1 MTEVPMKTS
10 IVVGGMALGLLLAA
24 RPAPAQ
30 MVQAGVV
37 IRSGP
42 VSGHVIVGEP
52 APVVVYREPVRRVV
66 VVDRYAPRVIV
77 VESLRGPRGRAYGWW
92 RNYYRPVVVY
102 YDGARYYDRWF
113 RGPGLRRVEVY
124 ERGGRF
130 YRWDDNR
137 SRDRDDH
144 YRDRDDHRG
153 RHDWDD

>member
-1 MTEVPMKTS
+1 MKTS
-10 IVVGGMALGLLLAA
+10 IAVAGVALGLLLAA

-66 VVDRYAPRVIV
+66 VLDRYAPRVIA
-77 VESLRGPRGRAYGWW
+77 VESVRGPRGRAYGWW
-92 RNYYRPVVVY
+92 RNRYRRAVVY

-113 RGPGLRRVEVY
+113 GGRPGLRRVEVY
-124 ERGGRF
+124 KRDGRL
-130 YRWDDNR
+130 YRWDG
-137 SRDRDDH
+137 DRER
-144 YRDRDDHRG
+144 Y
-153 RHDWDD
+153 

>member
-1 MTEVPMKTS
+1 MKTS

-42 VSGHVIVGEP
+42 VSGHLIVGEP

-77 VESLRGPRGRAYGWW
+77 VESVRGPRGRAYGW
-92 RNYYRPVVVY
+92 RRYHYRPVVVY
-102 YDGARYYDRWF
+102 YVGYRYYDRWF
-113 RGPGLRRVEVY
+113 GGRPGLRRVEVY
-124 ERGGRF
+124 ERDGRF
-130 YRWDDNR
+130 YRWDGDR
-137 SRDRDDH
+137 EHYRYRGRDDR
-144 YRDRDDHRG
+144 YRDRDDHR

>member
-1 MTEVPMKTS
+1 MKTS

-30 MVQAGVV
+30 MVEAGVV
-37 IRSGP
+37 IHSGP
-42 VSGHVIVGEP
+42 VRGHVIVGEP
-52 APVVVYREPVRRVV
+52 APVVAYREPVRRVV

-77 VESLRGPRGRAYGWW
+77 VESVRGPRGRAYGWW
-92 RNYYRPVVVY
+92 RNQYRPVVVY

-113 RGPGLRRVEVY
+113 GRPGLRRIEVY

-130 YRWDDNR
+130 YRWDGDR
-137 SRDRDDH
+137 RRFRDRDDH

>member
-24 RPAPAQ
+24 RPVPAQ

-52 APVVVYREPVRRVV
+52 APVVVYREPARRVV

-77 VESLRGPRGRAYGWW
+77 VESL
-92 RNYYRPVVVY
+92 
-102 YDGARYYDRWF
+102 

>member
-1 MTEVPMKTS
+1 MKTS

-30 MVQAGVV
+30 MVEAGVV
-37 IRSGP
+37 IHSGP

-77 VESLRGPRGRAYGWW
+77 VQSVLGARGRAYGWW
-92 RNYYRPVVVY
+92 RNQYRPVVVY

-113 RGPGLRRVEVY
+113 GGPALRRVEVY

-130 YRWDDNR
+130 YRWDGDRDRYRDRNDYD
-137 SRDRDDH
+137 RDRD
-144 YRDRDDHRG
+144 RRG